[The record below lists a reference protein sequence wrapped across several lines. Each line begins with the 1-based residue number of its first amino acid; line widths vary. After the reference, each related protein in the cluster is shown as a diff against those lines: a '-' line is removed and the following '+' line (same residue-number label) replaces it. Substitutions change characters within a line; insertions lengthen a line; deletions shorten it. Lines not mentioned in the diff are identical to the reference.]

1 MVVVLPE
8 PLTPTIRMT
17 KGRRARS
24 MASGFA
30 TGASAFSTSAARI
43 AFTSAGEISLS

>member
-8 PLTPTIRMT
+8 PLTPTIRIT
-17 KGRRARS
+17 KGFLDGSRTR
-24 MASGFA
+24 GVA
-30 TGASAFSTSAARI
+30 TGCRVFSTSPARI